1 MPGADESLRPDA
13 PLTVLLV
20 HNFYQKPGG
29 EDRVFE
35 VEGAM
40 LEAHGH
46 RVLRYT
52 LHNDEV
58 EGMGRAALAAR
69 TIWSRPAYREVREL
83 VEREG
88 VDVVHVHNTLPLASP
103 AVYYAAKAGGAAVVQ
118 TLHNYRLICPGALLL
133 RDGDLCHKCVGR
145 SVALPAVQHACYR
158 DSRPATAA
166 VVASISAHRAAKTY
180 CRAVDRYIALSEFA
194 RELFIEGNLPADRIA
209 VKPNALATD
218 PEIGP
223 GGDYALF
230 AGRLSKGKGLS
241 VLLEAWASDPNLP
254 TLKIAGDGELACL
267 AREAAAQDPR
277 IEWLG
282 WTETDDLLRLMGG
295 AACLVTP
302 SMWYEGWP
310 LVAIE
315 AMGQGTPVVAT
326 NHGAFPEMIVDGVS
340 GALVPRGDAV
350 ALAEGVRTLL
360 ADPGALPDIRRATW
374 ELFHARFT
382 REINYRQLR
391 GIYADALATAHA

>member
-1 MPGADESLRPDA
+1 MPTVDTRTSDE

-40 LEAHGH
+40 LEQHGH

-52 LHNDEV
+52 LHNDDV
-58 EGMGRAALAAR
+58 EGMSRVGLAAR
-69 TIWSRPAYREVREL
+69 TIWSRSSHREVQQL

-103 AVYYAAKAGGAAVVQ
+103 SVYYGARAGGAAVVQ
-118 TLHNYRLICPGALLL
+118 TLHNYRFICPGALLL
-133 RDGDLCHKCVGR
+133 REGNLCHDCVGR
-145 SVALPAVQHACYR
+145 SVALPAVRHGCYR
-158 DSRPATAA
+158 DSTSATAA
-166 VVASISAHRAAKTY
+166 VVASQSVHRAMGTY
-180 CRAVDRYIALSEFA
+180 SEAVDRYIALSEFA
-194 RELFIEGNLPADRIA
+194 RELFTQGGLPAEQIA
-209 VKPNALATD
+209 VKPNALASD

-223 GGDYALF
+223 GGDFALF
-230 AGRLSKGKGLS
+230 AGRLSKGKGIQ
-241 VLLEAWASDPNLP
+241 VLLDAWASDPELP
-254 TLKIAGDGELACL
+254 ALKIAGDGERAGLVQ
-267 AREAAAQDPR
+267 AAAEADPR

-282 WTETDDLLRLMGG
+282 WTQSKEMQRLMGQ
-295 AACLVTP
+295 AAVLVTP

-326 NHGAFPEMIVDGVS
+326 AHGAFNEMIVDGVT
-340 GALVPRGDAV
+340 GALIPRGDAL
-350 ALAEGVRTLL
+350 ALAASVRSLTDNL
-360 ADPGALPDIRRATW
+360 ADQPRVRRATW
-374 ELFHARFT
+374 ELFHTRFT

-391 GIYADALATAHA
+391 GVYADALAHRRV